1 MSENTLEN
9 RLISLNHALSQMMR
23 STSERDIIDQLT
35 TYKIAVQNTLKI
47 LTKKQ
52 KQSISLSAR
61 EYEDELEKGNF

>member
-9 RLISLNHALSQMMR
+9 RLQSLNQALSQMMR
-23 STSERDIIDQLT
+23 NTSEREIIDKLT
-35 TYKIAVQNTLKI
+35 TYKISIQNTLKI

-52 KQSISLSAR
+52 KQSISMSAR

>member
-9 RLISLNHALSQMMR
+9 RLNSLNQALSLMMR
-23 STSERDIIDQLT
+23 NTSEREIIDQLT
-35 TYKIAVQNTLKI
+35 TYKIAIQNTLKI

-52 KQSISLSAR
+52 KLSISMSAR

>member
-9 RLISLNHALSQMMR
+9 RLINLNQALSQMMR
-23 STSERDIIDQLT
+23 NTSERDIIDQLT
-35 TYKIAVQNTLKI
+35 TYRIAVQNTLKI

>member
-9 RLISLNHALSQMMR
+9 RLNSLNQALSQMMR
-23 STSERDIIDQLT
+23 NTSEREIIDQLT
-35 TYKIAVQNTLKI
+35 TYKIAIQNTLKI

-52 KQSISLSAR
+52 KLSISMSAR

>member
-1 MSENTLEN
+1 M
-9 RLISLNHALSQMMR
+9 ISLNQALSQMMR
-23 STSERDIIDQLT
+23 NTSERDIIDQLT
-35 TYKIAVQNTLKI
+35 TYRIAVQNTLKI

>member
-1 MSENTLEN
+1 
-9 RLISLNHALSQMMR
+9 MR
-23 STSERDIIDQLT
+23 QRDIIDQLT
-35 TYKIAVQNTLKI
+35 TYRIAVQNTLKI

>member
-9 RLISLNHALSQMMR
+9 RLISLNQSLSQMMR
-23 STSERDIIDQLT
+23 NTSERDIIDQLT
-35 TYKIAVQNTLKI
+35 TYRIAVQNTLKI

>member
-1 MSENTLEN
+1 MSEKTLEN
-9 RLISLNHALSQMMR
+9 RLISLNQALSQMMR
-23 STSERDIIDQLT
+23 NTSERDIIDQLT
-35 TYKIAVQNTLKI
+35 TYRIAVQNTLKI

>member
-23 STSERDIIDQLT
+23 NTSERDIIDQLT
-35 TYKIAVQNTLKI
+35 TYRIAVQNTLKI

>member
-9 RLISLNHALSQMMR
+9 RLHSLNQALSQMMR
-23 STSERDIIDQLT
+23 NTSEREIIDQLT
-35 TYKIAVQNTLKI
+35 TYKIAIQNTLKI

-52 KQSISLSAR
+52 KQSISMGAR

>member
-9 RLISLNHALSQMMR
+9 RLINLNQALSKMMR
-23 STSERDIIDQLT
+23 NTSERDIIDQLT
-35 TYKIAVQNTLKI
+35 TYRIAVQNTLKI

>member
-9 RLISLNHALSQMMR
+9 RLNSLNQALSQMMR
-23 STSERDIIDQLT
+23 NTSEREIIDQLT
-35 TYKIAVQNTLKI
+35 TYKIAIQNTLKI

-52 KQSISLSAR
+52 RKSISMSAR

>member
-1 MSENTLEN
+1 MSENTIEN
-9 RLISLNHALSQMMR
+9 RLINLNQALSQMMR
-23 STSERDIIDQLT
+23 NTSERDIIDQLT
-35 TYKIAVQNTLKI
+35 TYRIAVQNTLKI

>member
-1 MSENTLEN
+1 MPENTLEN
-9 RLISLNHALSQMMR
+9 RLISLNQALSQMMR
-23 STSERDIIDQLT
+23 NTSERDIIDQLT
-35 TYKIAVQNTLKI
+35 TYRIAVQNTLKI

>member
-9 RLISLNHALSQMMR
+9 RLINLDQALSQMMR
-23 STSERDIIDQLT
+23 NTSERDIIDQLT
-35 TYKIAVQNTLKI
+35 TYRIAVQNTLKI